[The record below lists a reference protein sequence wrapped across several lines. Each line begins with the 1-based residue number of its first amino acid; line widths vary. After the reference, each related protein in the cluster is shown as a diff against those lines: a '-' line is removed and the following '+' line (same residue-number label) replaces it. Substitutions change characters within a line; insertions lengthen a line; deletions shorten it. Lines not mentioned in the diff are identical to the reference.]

1 MIIGLFVGII
11 VGICAAYPM
20 SKIGSL
26 GNLII
31 SDHSGEDSYL
41 FLEINRED
49 MKNLKQNDIVKF
61 KVQDNRA
68 VSRH

>member
-1 MIIGLFVGII
+1 
-11 VGICAAYPM
+11 
-20 SKIGSL
+20 
-26 GNLII
+26 LII

>member
-20 SKIGSL
+20 SEIGSL
-26 GNLII
+26 GQLII
-31 SDHSGEDSYL
+31 SYHSGEDSYL